1 LIFSR
6 DGALLSNPSIPAIR
20 WLRQISRLHKKIFEV
35 CEPERVEAEISQFKT
50 TDSSLP
56 SRAEIRSSIDPYA
69 RKVAQL
75 LFGKLIGEALA
86 TVGDGKHGPG
96 AVSEHFGVNERWGFD
111 SISYNIEALVGPE
124 YFRSSWIDLL
134 ERPPSI
140 QEVPARLIAVPKTAV
155 KPRLI
160 SIEPAYNQFV
170 QQALQLRLK
179 DLLERGDFACS
190 YTYQHH
196 NQRMALQGS
205 IDGKIA
211 TIDLSE
217 ASDRVSLA
225 LVEELFGFNPSF
237 IRYLKLSRSRFV
249 QTEDDD
255 LILLNKFASM
265 GSALTFP
272 VESMVFMT
280 LVVTVL
286 CRMRGDFSER
296 TIKSYRKR
304 SGTLSIYG
312 DDIII
317 PVDAYPN
324 VVQSLTSLGMK
335 VNDSKSFSSGKFR
348 ESCGVDAYDGRVV
361 TPAYA
366 RAYLPESRAKSNELV
381 KASSLRN
388 QLFERFGEIQT
399 VRFLD
404 SHRETREVS
413 NHPPRVLTGTTVGS
427 FKSAERQGVAN
438 NFFANTNPDRNE
450 ASMGVT
456 MIELLRGDIPS
467 VLKNFRKMT
476 EEAQS
481 LRKTL
486 GSDYLNIAFG
496 WAPLISEAANLLKIG
511 LSIDRAIY
519 YESFRRQRQWD
530 GPSVRT
536 NAVVSGV
543 SLGYTRSPVGT
554 FNYGGSSVSAPYSSG
569 NGISL
574 SNIER
579 VTVRQEDYSFTS
591 RYTGIAKPPSLANYH
606 MERALNM
613 AQRLGVINDPQLIW
627 ELMPYSWLVDWF
639 STMGSSIS
647 NANTYSPMKG
657 KYSVDYAYVTTKH
670 VVEETLDFTTGK
682 FNNPTLLRSFAWR
695 NPVSYGATTCKWR
708 DRATPF
714 GFGTQLGSLSASQ
727 FGILV
732 ALGLAKS
739 R

>member
-1 LIFSR
+1 MILLEHLLLDAGSALGFSAKRDIETLWERYDKEGLPFLTITLPRLDDLLVAGLRDGQLPSYEGWLSRCAYPEFLRGIWGLIFSR

-56 SRAEIRSSIDPYA
+56 SRAEIRASIDPYA

-272 VESMVFMT
+272 VESMVFMA

-335 VNDSKSFSSGKFR
+335 VNESKSFSKGEFR
-348 ESCGVDAYDGRVV
+348 ESCGVDAFAGRVV

-366 RAYLPESRAKSNELV
+366 RAYLPASRAESNALV
-381 KASSLRN
+381 KASALRN
-388 QLFERFGEIQT
+388 QLYDKFGYIRT
-399 VRFLD
+399 VAHLD
-404 SHRETREVS
+404 SLIGAIVRYPS
-413 NHPPRVLTGTTVGS
+413 
-427 FKSAERQGVAN
+427 
-438 NFFANTNPDRNE
+438 
-450 ASMGVT
+450 
-456 MIELLRGDIPS
+456 IPHGMDGIG
-467 VLKNFRKMT
+467 RW
-476 EEAQS
+476 
-481 LRKTL
+481 
-486 GSDYLNIAFG
+486 SDD
-496 WAPLISEAANLLKIG
+496 P
-511 LSIDRAIY
+511 
-519 YESFRRQRQWD
+519 
-530 GPSVRT
+530 
-536 NAVVSGV
+536 
-543 SLGYTRSPVGT
+543 
-554 FNYGGSSVSAPYSSG
+554 
-569 NGISL
+569 
-574 SNIER
+574 
-579 VTVRQEDYSFTS
+579 DYSFC
-591 RYTGIAKPPSLANYH
+591 R
-606 MERALNM
+606 
-613 AQRLGVINDPQLIW
+613 W
-627 ELMPYSWLVDWF
+627 
-639 STMGSSIS
+639 
-647 NANTYSPMKG
+647 
-657 KYSVDYAYVTTKH
+657 
-670 VVEETLDFTTGK
+670 
-682 FNNPTLLRSFAWR
+682 NPTLYRREWRLPTLVGIKRRDPIDSYSALNKSLRTSLNEDPEHLIFAGR
-695 NPVSYGATTCKWR
+695 PIATEIHYRWC
-708 DRATPF
+708 AE
-714 GFGTQLGSLSASQ
+714 
-727 FGILV
+727 V
-732 ALGLAKS
+732 
-739 R
+739 